1 MILNV
6 LTVGLGAAIGSVL
19 RFIATNIFKN
29 AFKNISFPIAT
40 LFINISGSFVLGLI
54 NGQLPKTSF
63 WTTLFIA
70 VVGGYTTFSTYM
82 NEIVQMNMKD
92 KMMAMTYYALTAIL
106 GILAALL
113 GYLIF

>member
-19 RFIATNIFKN
+19 RFLATTF
-29 AFKNISFPIAT
+29 FKNISFPIGT
-40 LFINISGSFVLGLI
+40 LFINVSGSFLLGLI
-54 NGQLPKTSF
+54 NGQLPKTNF
-63 WTTLFIA
+63 WITFFIA
-70 VVGGYTTFSTYM
+70 IIGGYTTFSTYM

-92 KMMAMTYYALTAIL
+92 KMMAMIYYAVTAIL